1 MGIEAKDF
9 TIDLDLLAFSGIAF
23 SPEQR
28 ASLQTSL
35 IILKEQ
41 YKFKTIHFWGK
52 ILGITDDYFI
62 IQGRQKDE
70 LRDRQFLYSKDCVNW
85 NMLTP
90 ANDEAKDSTEVC
102 QGRFT
107 GDPSNDFE
115 VTKYNI
121 TNEDTED
128 ENIEEV
134 KASVRE
140 EDRLAATLSKIE
152 QDALIIPRGA
162 YILQPNGDVE
172 RNRSFAGLTAT
183 ESGKLSNYFHFCE
196 PIHLPKKGLI
206 HRSALDKSLHFLDT
220 IDEDIPK
227 GWSVQFERG
236 SGLVQIR
243 SLKWPGMAFFHIPET
258 NRYGSLYCGV
268 GEENKDL
275 AFML

>member
-9 TIDLDLLAFSGIAF
+9 TLDLDLLAYSGIVF

-41 YKFKTIHFWGK
+41 YKFKTVHLWGK
-52 ILGITDDYFI
+52 ILGISEDYFI

-70 LRDRQFLYSKDCVNW
+70 LKDRQFLYSKDCINW

-90 ANDEAKDSTEVC
+90 ASDEAKELTELC

-107 GDPSNDFE
+107 GDPSHEFE
-115 VTKYNI
+115 VSKYNI
-121 TNEDTED
+121 INEDTDE
-128 ENIEEV
+128 ENIDEY
-134 KASVRE
+134 KSQLRE
-140 EDRLAATLSKIE
+140 EERLAATLWKIE
-152 QDALIIPRGA
+152 QDALIIPRGS
-162 YILQPNGDVE
+162 YVLQPNGNVE
-172 RNRSFAGLTAT
+172 RNLTFEGLTVA
-183 ESGKLSNYFHFCE
+183 ESGKLSNYFHFHD
-196 PIHLPKKGLI
+196 PIRLQQKSLI
-206 HRSALDKSLHFLDT
+206 HRTALDKSLHFLDT

-227 GWSVQFERG
+227 GWSVQYERG

-243 SLKWPGMAFFHIPET
+243 SLKWIGMAFFHIPET
-258 NRYGSLYCGV
+258 NRFGSLYCGI

-275 AFML
+275 PFML